1 MRAGVF
7 NFRGDTTKQA
17 LQDIAD
23 EETKGDGE
31 EEALAQHNR
40 HDRSV
45 EENTRRDDSWREDT

>member
-1 MRAGVF
+1 MF